1 MSLTLTNPVTP
12 DQFSRRLLEIDG
24 FVDWLVE
31 YGNLDVVLPI
41 VGYFQAEGYQWAALN
56 IWERFIIA
64 GDHIDV
70 RLDGDDTVY
79 IHHEYVGEED
89 ELARIPTVDRLGWL
103 TGIYPTNYPAA
114 IAWLR
119 NPPEGEGADL
129 YGLNTVTEKLG
140 PCRCCLP

>member
-56 IWERFIIA
+56 IWERFIAA
-64 GDHIDV
+64 GDIIGV
-70 RLDGDDTVY
+70 RLEGDDTVY
-79 IHHEYVGEED
+79 IHHEFEGQED

-103 TGIYPTNYPAA
+103 TDICPTNYPAA